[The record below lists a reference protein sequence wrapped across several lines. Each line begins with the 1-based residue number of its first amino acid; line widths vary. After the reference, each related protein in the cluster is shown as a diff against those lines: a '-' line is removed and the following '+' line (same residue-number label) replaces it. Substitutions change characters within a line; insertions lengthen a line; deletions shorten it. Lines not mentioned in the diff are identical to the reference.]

1 MVFTGVDITHARALG
16 PISFMALLAISG
28 CRVLPGSI
36 FPHTPGSTQP
46 DDERLWPGERN
57 NQGGEPNPQSHRG
70 LIQVWL
76 TQRKRS
82 EAGKGR
88 DAPYPVSVMVTG

>member
-1 MVFTGVDITHARALG
+1 MVFTVHARALSPFFEESYPDSCPGLG
-16 PISFMALLAISG
+16 P
-28 CRVLPGSI
+28 VLVSI
-36 FPHTPGSTQP
+36 PHTPRVAP
-46 DDERLWPGERN
+46 DQTMSVSGQGKRGN

-82 EAGKGR
+82 EAGKSR
-88 DAPYPVSVMVTG
+88 DAPYPVSVMVAG